1 MPTPTPRRRQAY
13 CLLFCLAASWSLNAF
28 ADTSVWGGRPVLGV
42 GLERETSP
50 DKSQT
55 ADSLTIAPGLRF
67 TNSAVNRIDLLI
79 HTERDTDSSSGTDSI
94 TRYNGLAVRV
104 RKDVDLGKQLD
115 MYFSG
120 LAGRTQGNDSHF
132 WYGYSEAGVMARHSG
147 LNFLLGARVQRSLD
161 GNADQN
167 FNKLI
172 AGPGLAL
179 GDNHE
184 FELRWMR
191 SWRAD
196 GNAFDNDSVKLEYI
210 YKF

>member
-1 MPTPTPRRRQAY
+1 M
-13 CLLFCLAASWSLNAF
+13 
-28 ADTSVWGGRPVLGV
+28 
-42 GLERETSP
+42 
-50 DKSQT
+50 
-55 ADSLTIAPGLRF
+55 
-67 TNSAVNRIDLLI
+67 
-79 HTERDTDSSSGTDSI
+79 
-94 TRYNGLAVRV
+94 RV
-104 RKDVDLGKQLD
+104 RKDVDLGKQFD

-120 LAGRTQGNDSHF
+120 LAGRTQGNDTHF
-132 WYGYSEAGVMARHSG
+132 WYGYSEAGVMASHSG

-184 FELRWMR
+184 LELRWMR